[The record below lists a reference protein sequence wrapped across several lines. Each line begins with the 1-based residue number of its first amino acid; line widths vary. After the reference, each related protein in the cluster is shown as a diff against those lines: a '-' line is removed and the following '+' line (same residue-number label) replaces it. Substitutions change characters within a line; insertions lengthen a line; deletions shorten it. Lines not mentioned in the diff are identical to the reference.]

1 MKESKTRTGRLS
13 DERHSLVFQQQLE
26 GELHVLKEALQLDDK
41 CSLRFS
47 KHSNFWTP
55 CLNVWQHNSRSEFLP
70 IFWISNIWPKMRRI
84 SNIEQ
89 NFRSSQYPYVHKNR
103 SIFTGKIDFVAQRN
117 WFATFV
123 AKYIHV
129 IHFFYKG
136 EFHFESWLKRI
147 IQHKKRSIKEE
158 RQIIYTKY
166 KKTVALVIVNVRTK
180 YLTNNQQQ
188 I

>member
-1 MKESKTRTGRLS
+1 MSDIVLSFNNNLKENYTSWRKHYSWMINVPSAFLNTVIFG
-13 DERHSLVFQQQLE
+13 H
-26 GELHVLKEALQLDDK
+26 HVLMCGSTTRGLN
-41 CSLRFS
+41 FS
-47 KHSNFWTP
+47 
-55 CLNVWQHNSRSEFLP
+55 P

-147 IQHKKRSIKEE
+147 IQHKKRRIKEE